1 MLKDEQN
8 LLKKLI
14 VFNFVFAVL
23 KLYYDEKKNKFEL
36 KERSTVFLNAIL
48 SFHQENIMIALFFKT
63 IRKRVCGNAVSI
75 IKMCEKYS
83 GSC

>member
-1 MLKDEQN
+1 MLKDEKN
-8 LLKKLI
+8 LLKNLI

-23 KLYYDEKKNKFEL
+23 KLYYHEKKIKFEL

-63 IRKRVCGNAVSI
+63 IRKRVCGNVVSI